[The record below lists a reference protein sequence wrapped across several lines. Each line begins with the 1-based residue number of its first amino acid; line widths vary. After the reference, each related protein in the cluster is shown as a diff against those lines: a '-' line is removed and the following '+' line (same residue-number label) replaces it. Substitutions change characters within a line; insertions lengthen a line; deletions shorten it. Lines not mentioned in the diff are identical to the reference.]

1 MHCNRNQLA
10 DIIGRDVKTIDSMV
24 AKGMPYL
31 TRPGQT
37 PGVKNWKFE
46 TVDVLQW
53 MLYGGRA
60 EQLKQAEQRIRVAT
74 AGIKEYEYA
83 RLVGAVMPIRD
94 VIVRVEEVLMAVKSR
109 VVALPGRVAQLVAIE
124 SDPAK
129 VHAILKDEINDVL
142 KPLDLPFDPRG

>member
-10 DIIGRDVKTIDSMV
+10 DFIGRDVKTIDSMV

-31 TRPGQT
+31 RRPGDK
-37 PGVKNWKFE
+37 PGAKGWTFE
-46 TVDVLQW
+46 TADVIRW
-53 MLYGGRA
+53 MLDGGRA
-60 EQLKQAEQRIRVAT
+60 EQLKQAELRIRVAN

-83 RLVGAVMPIRD
+83 LLVGAVMPIRD
-94 VIVRVEEVLMAVKSR
+94 VLPRVEEVLMAAKSR
-109 VVALPGRVAQLVAIE
+109 VVALPSRVAQLIAIE

-129 VHAILKDEINDVL
+129 VHAILKDEIDDVL